1 MKLPAISKNNI
12 GAMTFLM
19 FIILLSQSRIFDMLI
34 DTALGRIVLISFLL
48 ILSYVHQILGVASVL
63 IFILLFNNTT
73 EGFKMN
79 DANEKK
85 LNIKTA
91 AIIPTQN
98 DLKNEH
104 VKEQFDINVL
114 ATERTL
120 QKGKR
125 TDDMHLTDQ
134 DCDNMLPYDGAEAF
148 TSF

>member
-19 FIILLSQSRIFDMLI
+19 FIILLSQSRIFDVLI

-48 ILSYVHQILGVASVL
+48 ILSYIHQMLGVVSVL
-63 IFILLFNNTT
+63 IVILLFNNTT

-79 DANEKK
+79 DNEKK
-85 LNIKTA
+85 INNKA
-91 AIIPTQN
+91 PDIIPN
-98 DLKNEH
+98 GLKNKEP
-104 VKEQFDINVL
+104 VKEHFDINVL

-120 QKGKR
+120 QKGKQH
-125 TDDMHLTDQ
+125 DDMRTTDQ